1 MSTQKYN
8 FYITPVEWDEEE
20 NDYIMTSKDEIDI
33 EASFAGLKY
42 LKCEGLEDIG
52 KPKIYSEEYA
62 DSSRTRVYI
71 PETLNNEPTQVKLTL
86 LFVGANRRAVLNEFN
101 EYIRQGFHRYYD
113 TARKRELV
121 FYIDSEIKI
130 SDDLLKGSTPYIQ
143 CTYTLKNVYGKTSLI
158 TK

>member
-8 FYITPVEWDEEE
+8 FYIEDVVLNE
-20 NDYIMTSKDEIDI
+20 NGEYDTVDGSTKDI
-33 EASFAGLKY
+33 ESTYEGLKY

-86 LFVGANRRAVLNEFN
+86 LFVGDNRRAVLNEFN
-101 EYIRQGFHRYYD
+101 EYIRQGFHKYYD

-158 TK
+158 TQ